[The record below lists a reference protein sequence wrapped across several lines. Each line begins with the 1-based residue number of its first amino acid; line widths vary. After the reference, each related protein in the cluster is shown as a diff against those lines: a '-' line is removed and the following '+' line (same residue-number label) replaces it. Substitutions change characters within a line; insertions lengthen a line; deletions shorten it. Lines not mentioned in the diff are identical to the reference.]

1 MTKTEKSR
9 SSVAAPERDGSTQNT
24 GVPCGTQGYSSTFST
39 GLQGKLALKPKEAA
53 PLLGVGVN
61 RIYELCHRADFP
73 AIRVGAGYIIPV
85 DALQHWLCAQAG
97 TTAETM
103 NR

>member
-9 SSVAAPERDGSTQNT
+9 SSVAAPERDGCTQNT
-24 GVPCGTQGYSSTFST
+24 AVPCEPGIYFSTFPA

-61 RIYELCHRADFP
+61 KIYELCHRADFP

-85 DALQHWLCAQAG
+85 DALQHWLCSQAG
-97 TTAETM
+97 PTAETM
-103 NR
+103 N